1 MNDIDAIC
9 FMAVMVERDHPPE
22 RHAEEGIMIR
32 SSIVVGLGWMALAGC
47 NAGLSASGPMA
58 PGTEPP
64 PGEEP
69 PTSGATSGPVL
80 CELDVQCDD
89 ADPCTSDVCLP
100 ASSDGEFLTL
110 YCHNDVIAG
119 CGQGQIDC
127 AARCDDGD
135 ACTVDTC
142 LASGTGG
149 RRERD
154 ECGHESI
161 PGCGGEP
168 TTDPGDAGEAVDP
181 FCATGERGP
190 DVFLP
195 YEPLG
200 APALPASCAGG
211 IEVQNC
217 RGIVEA
223 RSVSPAGSSG
233 TSLVVDFATYTA
245 GDRLRIEGTL
255 ASGEVYVLMDTC
267 RVRTWERSDPTDGLT
282 RPPEE
287 TVRRFESIPVRAG
300 TVALRFDSSFAS
312 TPWYERVLGLCEFE
326 VTDLGECSASY
337 RPAG

>member
-1 MNDIDAIC
+1 MT
-9 FMAVMVERDHPPE
+9 
-22 RHAEEGIMIR
+22 R
-32 SSIVVGLGWMALAGC
+32 SSFVIGLGWVVLVGC
-47 NAGLSASGPMA
+47 NAGLSASGPME
-58 PGTEPP
+58 PGMEPP
-64 PGEEP
+64 AGEEP
-69 PTSGATSGPVL
+69 TVRGPTGPAL

-89 ADPCTSDVCLP
+89 GDPCTSDACLP

-110 YCHNDVIAG
+110 YCQNDAIQG
-119 CGQGQIDC
+119 CGQEQLDC
-127 AARCDDGD
+127 AAGCDDAD
-135 ACTVDTC
+135 PCTVDTC
-142 LASGTGG
+142 VSIGTG

-154 ECGHESI
+154 ECDHEPI

-168 TTDPGDAGEAVDP
+168 TTDPGDAGDPVDP

-195 YEPLG
+195 YVPLG
-200 APALPASCAGG
+200 VPALPASCAGG

-217 RGIVEA
+217 QGIVEA
-223 RSVSPAGSSG
+223 RSLSAAGSSE

-267 RVRTWERSDPTDGLT
+267 RVRTWDRSDPSDGLT
-282 RPPEE
+282 RPLEE

-300 TVALRFDSSFAS
+300 TVSLRFDSSFAN

-326 VTDLGECSASY
+326 VTELGACSASF
-337 RPAG
+337 RPTH